1 MLKERNDT
9 KRNWRKRIFSLAALA
24 GLVMVTLLSGCGND
38 TTKQDSADMVVYE
51 EEQFSDQEI
60 GFVSLW

>member
-24 GLVMVTLLSGCGND
+24 GLVMVMLLSGCGND

-60 GFVSLW
+60 GFAGLW

>member
-60 GFVSLW
+60 GFVVE

>member
-24 GLVMVTLLSGCGND
+24 GLVMVMLLSGCGND

-60 GFVSLW
+60 GFVGLW

>member
-60 GFVSLW
+60 GFVGLW